1 MSLAQSSGKFP
12 DYEGIGDFGE
22 VPLGS
27 IKIPSTIGEKVGEQ
41 GVILLR

>member
-12 DYEGIGDFGE
+12 DYEIGDFEE
-22 VPLGS
+22 VPLGP

-41 GVILLR
+41 GVTLLR